1 VEALPPE
8 RRERS
13 FSDKQIVLEYEGALL
28 NIDLLVGT
36 QLAILRWEA
45 WVKYTDVRHGH
56 RGPVIGAHWPPR
68 RQDET
73 WEEFVKDAAAY
84 YRRTIEQE
92 HYESSEKPTYTGKS
106 SYFWISAIDRE
117 WYDSPRI

>member
-45 WVKYTDVRHGH
+45 
-56 RGPVIGAHWPPR
+56 
-68 RQDET
+68 
-73 WEEFVKDAAAY
+73 
-84 YRRTIEQE
+84 
-92 HYESSEKPTYTGKS
+92 
-106 SYFWISAIDRE
+106 
-117 WYDSPRI
+117 